1 MKGGAVKADTRNT
14 TVCFL
19 ALWLAAA
26 AAASAEPV
34 RLASP
39 LEKLETVQGAATVRK
54 AGQVLVVTLPSQDG
68 NGRWFRVEAGS
79 EGASSFPA
87 GFRAAEAQVH
97 HWKGH
102 LVLIA
107 GGKAWHFSVPG
118 SDRFFS
124 AESEAPD
131 VANLVHGYDVTEIRV
146 SAIYS
151 ASGPRAARLN
161 DGLRSI
167 FANEDDQQDIGNGL
181 GSCGTTCTIS
191 CGDGSTCSATC
202 GGNRCARCSCPA
214 SCSCS

>member
-1 MKGGAVKADTRNT
+1 MRADGRITA
-14 TVCFL
+14 VCFL
-19 ALWLAAA
+19 GLCFAAGLTA
-26 AAASAEPV
+26 ARAEPV
-34 RLASP
+34 RPVSP
-39 LEKLETVQGAATVRK
+39 LDKLESVQGAASVQKT
-54 AGQVLVVTLPSQDG
+54 GQVLVVTLPSQDG
-68 NGRWFRVEAGS
+68 HGRWFRVEAGS

-97 HWKGH
+97 YWKGH

-107 GGKAWHFSVPG
+107 DGKAWHFSVPG
-118 SDRFFS
+118 ADRFLS
-124 AESEAPD
+124 DAAQVPD
-131 VANLVHGYDVTEIRV
+131 AADLVQGHDLKEIHV

-161 DGLRSI
+161 DGLRNV
-167 FANEDDQQDIGNGL
+167 FANTDDQQDIGNGL
-181 GSCGTTCTIS
+181 GSCGTTCSIT